1 MQTAT
6 SQNQQSAMTEYVLHQ
21 RPEYLIYQIGN
32 TTYKSYLN
40 GQTFVLGS
48 FGAWLPT
55 SGCPVPEKLPL
66 ANFLAFLNRNAKWIP
81 AMIMG
86 CILVVVT
93 HIALL
98 VTDGAEFAAG
108 WLQTFSAAMNTTL
121 VVNQIPTTVKELP
134 KTGLPLA
141 AVAITSLFPVASR
154 FRKMG
159 KKGSASE
166 TANSIWM
173 KKQLD

>member
-86 CILVVVT
+86 
-93 HIALL
+93 
-98 VTDGAEFAAG
+98 
-108 WLQTFSAAMNTTL
+108 
-121 VVNQIPTTVKELP
+121 
-134 KTGLPLA
+134 
-141 AVAITSLFPVASR
+141 
-154 FRKMG
+154 
-159 KKGSASE
+159 
-166 TANSIWM
+166 
-173 KKQLD
+173 